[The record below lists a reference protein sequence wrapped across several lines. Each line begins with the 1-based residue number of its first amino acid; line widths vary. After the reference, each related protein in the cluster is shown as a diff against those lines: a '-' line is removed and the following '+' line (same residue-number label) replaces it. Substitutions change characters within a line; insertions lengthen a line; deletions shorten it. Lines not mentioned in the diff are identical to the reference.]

1 MERVNERVAG
11 RRERRKRGGLVTT
24 WLSSED
30 EGYSDLTEER
40 FAPLVYKP
48 FPYIELNLV
57 RIYAA
62 RSAESGRCICI
73 ECNAFA

>member
-1 MERVNERVAG
+1 MLA
-11 RRERRKRGGLVTT
+11 RRKEGRVGDLVTT

>member
-1 MERVNERVAG
+1 MEGVNG
-11 RRERRKRGGLVTT
+11 RRGGRRKRGGYDLVI
-24 WLSSED
+24 L

>member
-1 MERVNERVAG
+1 MLA
-11 RRERRKRGGLVTT
+11 RRKEGRVGDLVMT